1 MLRNPTA
8 DADTE
13 MGAAD
18 ELASE
23 LCATGALADSRA
35 VADTGAVADSGLA
48 QPLTSHAATQT
59 STQSDLRTLAPP
71 ERLTPQDDVRLHA
84 GQQGDEPQG
93 DGYGPRIISS
103 RSARRIIAAV
113 ADGTLRRAFQVRA
126 GSLPS
131 VVAAIRSLI

>member
-1 MLRNPTA
+1 MLRNPMA

-18 ELASE
+18 ELAAE
-23 LCATGALADSRA
+23 LCATGAMADSGA

-59 STQSDLRTLAPP
+59 STQSDLRTLAPS

-84 GQQGDEPQG
+84 GQQGDEP
-93 DGYGPRIISS
+93 
-103 RSARRIIAAV
+103 
-113 ADGTLRRAFQVRA
+113 
-126 GSLPS
+126 
-131 VVAAIRSLI
+131 